1 MTAEVWEK
9 LQAAIPM
16 LVLFEFDGDAGHIQ
30 KWKFLR
36 LRDSGSG
43 SEVVIYENDKM
54 IEIKVS
60 APTDTVA
67 AQQLLTVLQSQTV
80 WVPDHDKQ
88 RFVTGWNPM
97 RAEDSYIQEVSAS
110 VVAVMRDGLRMDL
123 RRTRY
128 TAGDETG
135 YDTGPWALR
144 DLLTA
149 EQPTKRGAPDR
160 CADWT
165 DFAERLEWV
174 LRTMPGYDIVTLK
187 ATAVKDLGSIQFHQ
201 DNDRLMASMIMS
213 DTGSGDLDLRL
224 RALGWR
230 VTEGPGAPY
239 VQWLYGPFFSA
250 AGFAD
255 RRLDRI
261 PQLTVDTF
269 RTVHG
274 VNGPQDLAVSG
285 YEETV
290 VHGDQAYIS
299 RELGIPCLSYTP
311 TSR

>member
-123 RRTRY
+123 RRTQ
-128 TAGDETG
+128 A
-135 YDTGPWALR
+135 W
-144 DLLTA
+144 
-149 EQPTKRGAPDR
+149 
-160 CADWT
+160 
-165 DFAERLEWV
+165 
-174 LRTMPGYDIVTLK
+174 
-187 ATAVKDLGSIQFHQ
+187 
-201 DNDRLMASMIMS
+201 
-213 DTGSGDLDLRL
+213 
-224 RALGWR
+224 RAR
-230 VTEGPGAPY
+230 PM
-239 VQWLYGPFFSA
+239 
-250 AGFAD
+250 
-255 RRLDRI
+255 RRLDGFRRATGMGAEDDARLRHRDPQGHCGEGPRLDPI
-261 PQLTVDTF
+261 PSGQRQIDGEHDHVGYRF
-269 RTVHG
+269 R
-274 VNGPQDLAVSG
+274 
-285 YEETV
+285 
-290 VHGDQAYIS
+290 
-299 RELGIPCLSYTP
+299 
-311 TSR
+311 